1 MQSLRGPALNKAV
14 REYVK
19 QYILE
24 NDLGPGDPLPTETEL
39 ASELGVGR
47 SSVREAIKSLQS
59 LGIIEVRHGN
69 GTFVREYNFD
79 PMLELLL
86 YSVQYDKCTLWEL
99 HKVREWLELAVMGE
113 VIEKIT
119 DRELRQLEVIM
130 AEWEQRIELGD
141 VGTEMDEEFHEIL
154 HSTLDNQTLLNLLK
168 VFWVVY
174 EHVRDPSLTNPEP
187 KTTIRDHYEILNAVR
202 ARDTDLARKWLAKS
216 NIHGRDRI
224 QRAIDA
230 LEKAANP
237 AAE

>member
-1 MQSLRGPALNKAV
+1 MEPLRGPALNKAV

-24 NDLGPGDPLPTETEL
+24 NNLGPGDPLPTETEL
-39 ASELGVGR
+39 ANELGVGR

-86 YSVQYDKCTLWEL
+86 YSVQYDKRTLWEL

-113 VIEKIT
+113 VMEKIT
-119 DRELRQLEVIM
+119 DHEIGLLDELM
-130 AEWEQRIELGD
+130 AEWERRIDEND
-141 VGTEMDEEFHEIL
+141 VSTRMDEDFHKIL
-154 HSTLDNQTLLNLLK
+154 HSTLHNQTLLNLLK

-174 EHVRDPSLTNPEP
+174 DRVSDPSIANPEP
-187 KTTIRDHYEILNAVR
+187 QTTVREHREILEAVR
-202 ARDTDLARKWLAKS
+202 ARDADRARKLLAAS
-216 NIHGRDRI
+216 NVHGRERVR
-224 QRAIDA
+224 RAI
-230 LEKAANP
+230 E
-237 AAE
+237 AAEGITSSAG